1 MIRVGSES
9 GVGADKVHSDDLAK
23 SLQKKSCKSCSQ
35 EFTGTAVVCP
45 HDGTL
50 LTPVVSDHLIGTVLS
65 DRYKVLSVAGKGGM
79 GTVYKGTH
87 MLMDRTVAIKM
98 LHAHLISDAHAL
110 QRFQQEAKASC
121 ALTHPNIIS
130 VFDFGIAPEGQPY
143 LVMEYLKGHSLA
155 EILEREKTLRPARA
169 LHIFI
174 QTCDALTHAHAN
186 GVVHR
191 DLKPSNIVLT
201 FSGEDKNFVKIV
213 DFGIAKLL
221 PSAGRESMQLTQTGE
236 VFGSPLYMSPE
247 QCMAQKLDNRADI
260 YSLGCVI
267 YETLTGVPPLVGKH
281 SVDTI
286 QKHVNEMPRPL
297 RYANP
302 DISVPDGMEPVLFK
316 ALAKDPNQRY
326 QSMQELKEDL
336 EKVRSGSQ
344 PGMVAPA
351 NRPDSKRLP
360 SQEAPREEIPADSSK
375 SSSPPRPQ
383 ATSGFNQKLTAFRV
397 IAFLIAAIL
406 CGAAWATY
414 NAYWYPSFIDPSLL
428 WPWYNQAQETRVQAG
443 QLDVAERFAIMAV
456 RAANQQE
463 EPKLRM
469 ARSLNE
475 LGEIYVMQHRY
486 SDAELSL
493 EKALAIRDRADS
505 LDNPDA
511 VTIMLNLARLYNVEG
526 KLSFAEMQYEKL
538 ITHEKLM
545 FGEQHPEVAK
555 IHAELAAVYNADDK
569 AAEAEKQYRRALTIL
584 QTDERRNRALI
595 PPILH
600 NYAKLLISLK
610 RKPEADK
617 MEGQA
622 SILRQTTAK

>member
-1 MIRVGSES
+1 
-9 GVGADKVHSDDLAK
+9 
-23 SLQKKSCKSCSQ
+23 
-35 EFTGTAVVCP
+35 
-45 HDGTL
+45 
-50 LTPVVSDHLIGTVLS
+50 
-65 DRYKVLSVAGKGGM
+65 
-79 GTVYKGTH
+79 
-87 MLMDRTVAIKM
+87 MDRTVAIKM

-143 LVMEYLKGHSLA
+143 LVMEYLKGHSLS
-155 EILEREKTLRPARA
+155 ETLEREKTLRSARA

-174 QTCDALTHAHAN
+174 QTCEALAHAHAN
-186 GVVHR
+186 GIVHR

-201 FSGEDKNFVKIV
+201 IAGEDKNFVKIV

-221 PSAGRESMQLTQTGE
+221 PAAGREAMQLTQTGE

-267 YETLTGVPPLVGKH
+267 YETLTGIPPLVGKH

-302 DISVPDGMEPVLFK
+302 DISVPDGMEPILFK

-336 EKVRSGSQ
+336 QKVQDGSQ
-344 PGMVAPA
+344 PGMVSPSSRQSTNSKNISAAEAAQPA
-351 NRPDSKRLP
+351 KTTDRP
-360 SQEAPREEIPADSSK
+360 SQSPLPPPVPAKQGLSTK
-375 SSSPPRPQ
+375 K
-383 ATSGFNQKLTAFRV
+383 A
-397 IAFLIAAIL
+397 IAFSAAAFLAIVI
-406 CGAAWATY
+406 GGIAWALY
-414 NAYWYPSFIDPSLL
+414 NAFWFPNFIDPSLL
-428 WPWYNQAQETRVQAG
+428 WPWYNQVQETKVQAG
-443 QLDVAERFAIMAV
+443 QLEVAERFALMAV
-456 RAANQQE
+456 KAADRQE

-475 LGEIYVMQHRY
+475 LGEIYVLQHRY
-486 SDAELSL
+486 ADAEIAL

-511 VTIMLNLARLYNVEG
+511 VTIMLNLARLYNIEG
-526 KLSFAEMQYEKL
+526 KLSFSEMQYEKL

-555 IHAELAAVYNADDK
+555 VHAELAGVYDADDK
-569 AAEAEKQYRRALTIL
+569 SAEAEKQYQRALAIL
-584 QTDERRNRALI
+584 QADERRNTKQIVPL
-595 PPILH
+595 LH
-600 NYAKLLISLK
+600 SYAKLLTELK
-610 RKPEADK
+610 RKPEANK
-617 MEGQA
+617 LEEQAAQLSQNYGQ
-622 SILRQTTAK
+622 

>member
-1 MIRVGSES
+1 M
-9 GVGADKVHSDDLAK
+9 HSDDLAK

-35 EFTGTAVVCP
+35 EFTGKAVVCP

-50 LTPVVSDHLIGTVLS
+50 LTPVIADQLIGTVLGE
-65 DRYKVLSVAGKGGM
+65 RYKVLSVAGKGGM

-87 MLMDRTVAIKM
+87 VLMERTVAIKM
-98 LHAHLISDAHAL
+98 LHAHLISDTHAL

-121 ALTHPNIIS
+121 TLTHPNIIS

-143 LVMEYLKGHSLA
+143 LVMEYLKGHSLS
-155 EILEREKTLRPARA
+155 ETLEREKTLRPARA
-169 LHIFI
+169 LHIFV
-174 QTCDALTHAHAN
+174 QTCEALSHAHAN
-186 GVVHR
+186 GIVHR

-201 FSGEDKNFVKIV
+201 TAGEDKNFVKIV

-221 PSAGRESMQLTQTGE
+221 PSAGREAMQLTQTGE

-302 DISVPDGMEPVLFK
+302 DISVPDGMEPILFK

-336 EKVRSGSQ
+336 EKVRNGSQ
-344 PGMVAPA
+344 PGMVSPA
-351 NRPDSKRLP
+351 SKQSTNSRNIALA
-360 SQEAPREEIPADSSK
+360 EAPQPAKTTGQASQPSTQSSERAK
-375 SSSPPRPQ
+375 PGLSRMRAIMLS
-383 ATSGFNQKLTAFRV
+383 AG
-397 IAFLIAAIL
+397 AFLAIVT
-406 CGAAWATY
+406 GGIAWAIY
-414 NAYWYPSFIDPSLL
+414 NAFWFPNFLDPSLL
-428 WPWYNQAQETRVQAG
+428 WPWYNQAQEAKVQAG
-443 QLDVAERFAIMAV
+443 QLDVAERFALMAV
-456 RAANQQE
+456 KAADRLE

-475 LGEIYVMQHRY
+475 LGEIYVLQHRY
-486 SDAELSL
+486 SDAEISL

-511 VTIMLNLARLYNVEG
+511 VTIMLNLARLYNIEG
-526 KLSFAEMQYEKL
+526 KLSFSQMQYEKL

-555 IHAELAAVYNADDK
+555 VHAELAVVYDADDK
-569 AAEAEKQYRRALTIL
+569 SAEAEKQYQRALAIL
-584 QTDERRNRALI
+584 QADARRYAKQIVPL
-595 PPILH
+595 LH
-600 NYAKLLISLK
+600 SYAKLLTELK

-617 MEGQA
+617 LEEQA
-622 SILRQTTAK
+622 SQLSQRQ